1 MVKELLVNE
10 TLSEAM
16 IKSGA
21 QLVEQM
27 DKDMA
32 DVKSAFWFYISEE
45 HLWKLIFV
53 SDKVAEEGPRKYY
66 KRIID
71 ANKSLSKGSL
81 QISISDIG
89 VSTADNPIVQ
99 LLSMMIN
106 TGNSINGIRFSKN
119 TINGH
124 FIDDVYIYRMQ

>member
-81 QISISDIG
+81 QVSISDIG
-89 VSTADNPIVQ
+89 VSTVDNPIVQ

-106 TGNSINGIRFSKN
+106 TGDSINGIRFSK
-119 TINGH
+119 IP
-124 FIDDVYIYRMQ
+124 

>member
-16 IKSGA
+16 INSGA
-21 QLVEQM
+21 QLVESM
-27 DKDMA
+27 DKNRA
-32 DVKSAFWFYISEE
+32 DVKCAFWFYMSEE
-45 HLWKLIFV
+45 NVWKLIFV
-53 SDKVAEEGPRKYY
+53 SNKVASEGPRKYY

-71 ANKSLSKGSL
+71 ANKSLPQTALKV
-81 QISISDIG
+81 SISDIG
-89 VSTADNPIVQ
+89 VSTAEQPIVQ
-99 LLSMMIN
+99 LLSTMIR
-106 TGNSINGIRFSKN
+106 TDNSINGIRFSKN

>member
-81 QISISDIG
+81 QVSISDIG
-89 VSTADNPIVQ
+89 VSTVDNPIVQ

-106 TGNSINGIRFSKN
+106 TGDSINGIRFSKN

>member
-27 DKDMA
+27 DKEKA
-32 DVKSAFWFYISEE
+32 DVKSAFWFFISEE
-45 HLWKLIFV
+45 HVWKLIFV
-53 SDKVAEEGPRKYY
+53 SNKVAEEGPRKYY

-71 ANKSLSKGSL
+71 SNNALPKALSK
-81 QISISDIG
+81 ISISDIG
-89 VSTADNPIVQ
+89 VSTTDNPIAI
-99 LLSMMIN
+99 LLSMMIT
-106 TGNSINGIRFSKN
+106 TGNSINGVRFSKT